1 MKTKRTFAL
10 GAMLARGALLAPGA
24 MLAPGALIALIAAA
38 ALVPTPLAAADT
50 PPLALLVGNKDDS
63 TLAIVDPASG
73 KIVGRVPTGQ
83 DPHEVAVSADGRLAF
98 VANYGTGPNPGST
111 VSVIDV
117 VAKKEVRKVDVSP
130 MRRPHGITVA
140 GGKVYFTAEMN
151 KLIARYDPAANQID
165 WLMGTGQNTTH
176 MVLVGKDLN
185 RIFTANIGSDSITA
199 LERAG
204 TSGNW
209 NATQIPVG
217 KGPEAISFTPDE
229 SQVWTAHSRDGGVSV
244 IDAATKKV
252 IDTLDVKTRR
262 SNRLKFTPDGKRVLI
277 TDLDGGELVVLD
289 VASRQEIKRIK
300 LGKTPEGILV
310 APDGARA
317 YVAVA
322 GDNRVAI
329 VNLQTLEVTGHLAT
343 GNGPDGMAWADR
355 RAYRGADRR

>member
-1 MKTKRTFAL
+1 MCW
-10 GAMLARGALLAPGA
+10 
-24 MLAPGALIALIAAA
+24 
-38 ALVPTPLAAADT
+38 LVAFTSLPAADT
-50 PPLALLVGNKDDS
+50 PPLALLVGNKDES

-83 DPHEVAVSADGRLAF
+83 DPHEVAASADGKLAF

-111 VSVIDV
+111 ISVIDV
-117 VAKKEVRKVDVSP
+117 VARKEVRKVDVSP
-130 MRRPHGITVA
+130 LRRPHGIAVA

-151 KLIARYDPAANQID
+151 RVIGRYDPAGDQID
-165 WLMGTGQNTTH
+165 WIFGTGQITTH
-176 MVLVGKDLN
+176 MVLVSQDLN

-199 LERAG
+199 MERAG
-204 TSGNW
+204 NSANW
-209 NATQIPVG
+209 NTTQIPVG
-217 KGPEAISFTPDE
+217 KGPEAISFTPDGAE
-229 SQVWTAHSRDGGVSV
+229 VWTAHSRDGGVSIV
-244 IDAATKKV
+244 DAAARKV
-252 IDTLDVKTRR
+252 IATLDVKTKR

-289 VASRQEIKRIK
+289 VAARTEIKRLK

-329 VNLQTLEVTGHLAT
+329 VDLKTLEVTGHLST

-355 RAYRGADRR
+355 R